1 MLKRGVGEHNAKLGQ
16 VARDGRCEY
25 EGVGRIAV
33 VPANSPPAQQHDGAD
48 TAGEQIAF
56 SIVDMAQAP
65 GIGKTAYKSP
75 AENAFAHA
83 ERAVK
88 GKTVAAAGNR
98 RQLAA
103 DFRGIFF
110 RSAKPGFRFAHA
122 SP

>member
-1 MLKRGVGEHNAKLGQ
+1 MINFKFFR
-16 VARDGRCEY
+16 
-25 EGVGRIAV
+25 RIAL
-33 VPANSPPAQQHDGAD
+33 NQ
-48 TAGEQIAF
+48 GEGRARHF
-56 SIVDMAQAP
+56 P